1 MNKEDFPK
9 ISRSDGLTV
18 PPGYFEDFNKR
29 MIASLPTRPWE
40 EEKPRVLPRTWFQR
54 VKPYLYMAAMFLG
67 IWCMMKMFDLM
78 RPHTDLSSIAD
89 NPVLA
94 NAINNDTFFYDYC
107 ASEVEESDLIDALYE
122 EGVDPSS
129 LSDFSDSYRN

>member
-1 MNKEDFPK
+1 MLEVK
-9 ISRSDGLTV
+9 IIIEAT
-18 PPGYFEDFNKR
+18 E
-29 MIASLPTRPWE
+29 
-40 EEKPRVLPRTWFQR
+40 
-54 VKPYLYMAAMFLG
+54 
-67 IWCMMKMFDLM
+67 
-78 RPHTDLSSIAD
+78 
-89 NPVLA
+89 LA